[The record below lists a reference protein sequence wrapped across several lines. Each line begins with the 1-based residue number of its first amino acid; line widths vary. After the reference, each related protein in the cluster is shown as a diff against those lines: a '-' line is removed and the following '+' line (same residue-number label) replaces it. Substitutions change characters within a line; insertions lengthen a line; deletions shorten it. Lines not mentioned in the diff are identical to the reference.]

1 MSGVPVFKPSSN
13 FTTSKVIDF
22 ATVLKELNRN
32 RQPEIKYNKDGS
44 VDQRHC
50 NKVAGVSSEVYAFT
64 SEEEIKAMID
74 VFDKRIEE
82 APDENKRMIASRNKM
97 MFLIGINL
105 GIRASD
111 LCGLKYSFFMNNNGA
126 FKDSYSLQP
135 KKTKK
140 TGKFVKLYFNQTVL
154 KAISNYIEEYP
165 IQDMDEYLF
174 KSRKGDGH
182 ITEISL
188 GRIIKDAAE
197 EVGIDRNICSHSLRK
212 TFGYHVWHNAED
224 KEKSL
229 IVLQTIFN
237 HSSPMMTKKYIGLM
251 DNEIEDVF
259 QDLNLGGDFI

>member
-1 MSGVPVFKPSSN
+1 MNALPKTSTNNIIGFKILEGGL
-13 FTTSKVIDF
+13 SKKRVK
-22 ATVLKELNRN
+22 L
-32 RQPEIKYNKDGS
+32 NKDGS

-97 MFLIGINL
+97 LFLIGINL

-111 LCGLKYSFFMNNNGA
+111 LCGLKYSFFINKDGT
-126 FKDSYSLQP
+126 FKEFYSLQP
-135 KKTKK
+135 KKTRK
-140 TGKFVKLYFNQTVL
+140 TGKFVKLYFNQTVV
-154 KAISNYIEEYP
+154 KAITNYIKEYP
-165 IQDMDEYLF
+165 VEDMNEYLF
-174 KSRKGDGH
+174 KSREGDSH
-182 ITEISL
+182 ITTIHL
-188 GRIIKDAAE
+188 GRIIKTAAAE
-197 EVGIDRNICSHSLRK
+197 AGIDRNINSHSLRK
-212 TFGYHVWHNAED
+212 SFGYHVWHNAED

-229 IVLQTIFN
+229 IILQTIFN

-251 DNEIEDVF
+251 DDEIEDVF